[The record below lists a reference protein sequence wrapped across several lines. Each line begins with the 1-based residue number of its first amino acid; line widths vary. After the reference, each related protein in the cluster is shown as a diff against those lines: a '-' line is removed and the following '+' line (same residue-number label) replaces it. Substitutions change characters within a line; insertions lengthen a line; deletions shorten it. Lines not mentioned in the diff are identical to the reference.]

1 MGRKKAV
8 NQNRLTAGGR
18 VGDRALLFGKRPGV
32 ASLPGDQL
40 IIDATKARSS
50 ASSLLVAAIL
60 DFANSSM
67 A

>member
-8 NQNRLTAGGR
+8 NQNRFTAGGR
-18 VGDRALLFGKRPGV
+18 VGDRALSSEKRPG
-32 ASLPGDQL
+32 AAPLPGDQL
-40 IIDATKARSS
+40 IIAATKARSS

-60 DFANSSM
+60 DFAKSSM

>member
-18 VGDRALLFGKRPGV
+18 VGDRALLSEMRPGRPR
-32 ASLPGDQL
+32 SRGNQL

-60 DFANSSM
+60 DFAKSSM